1 MTAAVEIAVRGTALV
16 YALTEGTTVTVG
28 RVAQCEIH
36 IEDQAVSRR
45 HCTLAVQGSALSVTD
60 LDSANGT
67 FLNERIVKSATARPG
82 DLIRV
87 GSTVLEY
94 RDPAALRPSTGT
106 PRVTQDPGPGMESV
120 IRRRIEPADVDWL
133 SSGTS
138 AFPALTLLQRAQRH
152 LKTLHRVSEVLAGA
166 RDLQAL
172 AAAALETILEVTAA
186 DRAAL
191 LLKQEQAPGGAEVA
205 ASRLRRGVEGTF
217 TLSRTLIADTI
228 SKGVSTFARDA
239 SSDERFA
246 RGQSVIGQGIRSV
259 MCVPL
264 RTTDEILGALYVDSQ
279 SGPGRFSD
287 EDLEL
292 LAAIGNHTGVA
303 LHRVRL
309 LGELERLLLDTV
321 RAIAATIDAKDGY
334 THRHSERVAAL
345 ASRIAAEMGL
355 SVEYQ
360 ELAELSALLHDVGKI
375 AVPDRILNKPGSLTP
390 EEFDEMR
397 KHPVHGARIL
407 ANIQSPMVA
416 AVLPGVR
423 FHHERWDGSGY
434 PEGLRG
440 EAIPLLGRLLCVAD
454 FLDALTSAR
463 AYHAAKSLDEVVLLV
478 VRGSGVHFDPQ
489 IADAVVRLHHRG
501 ALAPETPAF
510 GADTAREAAP
520 ADAGPDESQ
529 SQLPSPSPSQ

>member
-1 MTAAVEIAVRGTALV
+1 MAAAVEIAVRGTALV
-16 YALTEGTTVTVG
+16 YGLTDGASVTVG
-28 RVAQCEIH
+28 RVTQCEIH
-36 IEDQAVSRR
+36 IDDQAVSRR
-45 HCTLAVQGSALSVTD
+45 HCTLAVRGSELLIID

-67 FLNERIVKSATARPG
+67 FLNERPIESGTARPG

-87 GSTVLEY
+87 GSTILEF
-94 RDPAALRPSTGT
+94 RDSDAARRSPGT
-106 PRVTQDPGPGMESV
+106 ARVGGDADSGMQSI
-120 IRRRIEPADVDWL
+120 IRRRIEPAEVEWL
-133 SSGTS
+133 STATS
-138 AFPALTLLQRAQRH
+138 AMPALALLQRAQRH

-172 AAAALETILEVTAA
+172 ADAALQTILDVTAA
-186 DRAAL
+186 DRAAFVL
-191 LLKQEQAPGGAEVA
+191 RREGANGEADVA
-205 ASRLRRGVEGTF
+205 ASRVRNPSQGQF
-217 TLSRTLIADTI
+217 TLSRTIVADTI
-228 SKGVSTFARDA
+228 TKGVSTFARDA
-239 SSDERFA
+239 RTDARFA
-246 RGQSVIGQGIRSV
+246 DGQSVIGQGIRSV

-292 LAAIGNHTGVA
+292 LAAIGNHAGVA

-309 LGELERLLLDTV
+309 LSELERLLLDTV

-355 SVEYQ
+355 GADHQ

-375 AVPDRILNKPGSLTP
+375 AVPDSILNKPGRLTP
-390 EEFDEMR
+390 EEFAEMR
-397 KHPVHGARIL
+397 KHPVHGAQIL
-407 ANIQSPMVA
+407 ANIQSPLVE

-423 FHHERWDGSGY
+423 YHHERWDGTGY

-440 EAIPLLGRLLCVAD
+440 DAIPLLGRLLGVAD

-463 AYHAAKSLDEVVLLV
+463 TYHAARSLDEVVQLIIENA
-478 VRGSGVHFDPQ
+478 GVHFDPN
-489 IADAVVRLHHRG
+489 IADAVVRLHRRG
-501 ALAPETPAF
+501 ALM
-510 GADTAREAAP
+510 GD
-520 ADAGPDESQ
+520 
-529 SQLPSPSPSQ
+529 

>member
-1 MTAAVEIAVRGTALV
+1 MSAAVEIAVRGTALV
-16 YALTEGTTVTVG
+16 YALVDGATVTVG
-28 RVAQCEIH
+28 RVANCEVH
-36 IEDQAVSRR
+36 IDDQAVSRR
-45 HCTLAVQGSALSVTD
+45 HCTLAVHGTEITITD

-67 FLNERIVKSATARPG
+67 YLNERSVKTATAHPG

-87 GSTVLEY
+87 GTTVLEY
-94 RDPAALRPSTGT
+94 RDPAALRSSHGT
-106 PRVTQDPGPGMESV
+106 AHVTQDSSPQMQSV
-120 IRRRIEPADVDWL
+120 IRRRIEPAEVEWL

-138 AFPALTLLQRAQRH
+138 AFPALDLLQRAQRH

-172 AAAALETILEVTAA
+172 ADAALETILDVTAA

-191 LLKQEQAPGGAEVA
+191 VLTREGGAPGESEVA
-205 ASRLRRGVEGTF
+205 ASRLRAGVDGTF
-217 TLSRTLIADTI
+217 TLSRTLVSDTVT
-228 SKGVSTFARDA
+228 KGVSTFARDA
-239 SSDERFA
+239 SSDERYA
-246 RGQSVIGQGIRSV
+246 SGQSVIGQGIRSV

-279 SGPGRFSD
+279 SGPGRFSE

-334 THRHSERVAAL
+334 THRHSERVASL

-355 SVEYQ
+355 SDEQ
-360 ELAELSALLHDVGKI
+360 RQLAELSALLHDVGKI
-375 AVPDRILNKPGSLTP
+375 AVPDSILNKPGRLTA

-407 ANIQSPMVA
+407 ANIQSPMVM

-423 FHHERWDGSGY
+423 YHHERWDGSGY
-434 PEGLRG
+434 PDGLRG
-440 EAIPLLGRLLCVAD
+440 ESIPLLGRLLGVAD
-454 FLDALTSAR
+454 FLDALASAR
-463 AYHAAKSLDEVVLLV
+463 AYHAPKTLDEVVQLIV
-478 VRGSGVHFDPQ
+478 EGSGLHFDPE
-489 IADAVVRLHHRG
+489 IANAVVRLHARG
-501 ALAPETPAF
+501 ALGPEPQPLPAE
-510 GADTAREAAP
+510 ADTFGSETVR
-520 ADAGPDESQ
+520 
-529 SQLPSPSPSQ
+529 